1 MTLALGALSSGESP
15 PIIDFKA
22 MAESQASD
30 QELQQLRTTTSL
42 KLEQVPL
49 SMSDST
55 ILCDVSTSVSR
66 PYVPPEFRRVVFDPL
81 HRLSHPGIRAT

>member
-1 MTLALGALSSGESP
+1 MLSGESP
-15 PIIDFKA
+15 FIIDFKA

-49 SMSDST
+49 SMSDYVMCPLVCHVHT
-55 ILCDVSTSVSR
+55 FPLNSV
-66 PYVPPEFRRVVFDPL
+66 
-81 HRLSHPGIRAT
+81 A